1 MLVSLLC
8 LPCSFGITLPQ
19 EHLLFFLFFFFDNT
33 WQFLEW
39 EEHIVLK
46 LKS

>member
-1 MLVSLLC
+1 
-8 LPCSFGITLPQ
+8 
-19 EHLLFFLFFFFDNT
+19 LFFFFDNT